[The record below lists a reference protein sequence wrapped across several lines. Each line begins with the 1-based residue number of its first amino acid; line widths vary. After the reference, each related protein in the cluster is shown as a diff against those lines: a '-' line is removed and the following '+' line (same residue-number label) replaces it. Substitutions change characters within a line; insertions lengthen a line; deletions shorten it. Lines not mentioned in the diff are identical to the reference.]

1 LKCFRKSSAP
11 RHKAQRIALAA
22 AAALLPAS
30 FAVLLAARAEL
41 PKWMQFAV
49 AGSDIENVLFRAM
62 DAAGVKV
69 MYPRPPA
76 ETRAELSNLLKR
88 SPQKAD
94 WYALRARA
102 DEQALDFAAAEAD
115 WKQYATHAS
124 DPAGAKLALADYYHR
139 RLRWREEIA
148 ALTEVAAA
156 PAASDEQNSDVQEQR
171 SWKAF
176 ERILRL
182 KGDAELTDRE
192 VADIYQARVRR
203 YPGAASAYGDEF
215 SFLAGA
221 NRFDEARNVVAAY
234 QQAFPSDSVFPVKA
248 TAHVEY
254 RSGSA
259 EKALAVYDHGFQP
272 LWPDELI
279 ASYTELLKQTH
290 TERQFLKDVRER
302 LRKNPDDLN
311 AAARIFWL
319 YEQEGRLDAA
329 RQALADFR
337 QSKDSRHAAWS
348 AEEVDTLAQ
357 LSLRAQ
363 DPIEAARYYF
373 ALNIAPGSVRGEP
386 AQQAALCGMIELLLT
401 SPGQPIQFGAGNLA
415 MYRDIATMDTGPG
428 YFNGILSLFFNSATP
443 EREAHDEEERAQP
456 YFHRAKAAELLAILD
471 QKFPAAPERAGL
483 HAQLINAYA
492 NYGLSDAVIRD
503 GNAYLAQFPMGAD
516 RYGVA
521 MEVADAYAREN
532 RAQDEFGIYDR
543 MLGELA
549 VAAKGVPLET
559 ESQSRQAVHENTDD
573 SEAENDSG
581 NSPASS
587 QSQDLSRGRA
597 LQAAP
602 ATATAQGA
610 PSPASEYAQVLE
622 RYLARLTSRRQLPQ
636 ALAVLRRE
644 VDRDPN
650 DPGIYQRLAQF
661 LDQNRFDQQEEEVYK
676 RAMEKFPDK
685 SWYDKLARFYLRQS
699 KYMQYVALTR
709 QVVDTFQGTDL
720 ETYFARVN
728 RSTPQFYLQVNLY
741 AHQRFPHDLVFVRN
755 LLNAY
760 NTRLAA
766 DQEKRSELLRQC
778 WFESP
783 DLEREFF
790 EELSRTG
797 RLKTETAQL
806 EREVDARDAAHPADA
821 RDYAAMNELAKAAI
835 WSSNFERSAP
845 ILGELAS
852 AYPAEQEIG
861 EQASNV
867 FRSLA
872 YFDPQNTDRAV
883 TVEKNL
889 LLASP
894 GDTERL
900 AHIGDIYADRGRM
913 SDAADFWQQMPGAHP
928 GSPDGYLQAATVF
941 WDYFRFDEALREI
954 DAARAKFHQ
963 PALYGY
969 EAGAIDENMGNPAA
983 AVREYTLAALAG
995 GSSDAHDRL
1004 LILAARPAT
1013 RDAVDSATTQALAAD
1028 STSLAA
1034 LNLRV
1039 DVLLAQ
1045 HRGDELAALLD
1056 QAIARSGSPDLL
1068 DAIRQIADAHGLNAQ
1083 SNAALEKQIA
1093 RAGDP
1098 VHRMQLELALANA
1111 HEQQKQPAQAL
1122 AIVDELYRQNPLI
1135 LGAVRAEVD
1144 FNWRDGQRRRAVAA
1158 LIDAAKAA
1166 APNLATRF
1174 ALEAADKA
1182 SQIGETEQARE
1193 LIVPLLAASPFD
1205 QQYVAA
1211 MAQTYSRAG
1220 DDAGL
1225 RDFYLAKIAELK
1237 SAPMDRDERK
1247 ARLAELE
1254 RSLIPALTRLKDYQ
1268 GAMDQYIALL
1278 SAYPEDEGL
1287 QTETA
1292 AYALRYHREQQLVA
1306 FGNKTVA
1313 DSPSDSRFAIILAR
1327 AERAFHND
1335 AAAIA
1340 AYNKAIAIRR
1350 DRSDLY
1356 NERVELE
1363 EQLQRYDDACADYER
1378 LYVLT
1383 YKDPQWIL
1391 DEAKVRVRQGKVD
1404 LAVRALR
1411 TIWSDGRQERAAD
1424 DFRIAKQ
1431 LEEWGLVDPA
1441 RQFAEQGVKLAGND
1455 LLQPDDAWGVA
1466 LYARIETR
1474 LRHQQQAYQTLV
1486 AVRDAT
1492 EALSD
1497 TSPTIMAEQVEK
1509 RGLAS
1514 VTDAEWRART
1524 VANRKLAARSSFR
1537 AAVIE
1542 MGRSAGQYF
1551 TPEEK
1556 VEFAQFLSVGRASA
1570 SPEQLAEI
1578 WIPAAHEA
1586 GLLDVEEQWRTELM
1600 RGGGAIAE
1608 HQVEPLIA
1616 LETGRLRFDEL
1627 GRTLEA
1633 YSGTLHGA
1641 RRTNMLMRA
1650 ANVYLQGGDETRALA
1665 VMEDIGADSQA
1676 MNALRDDYFKLLLK
1690 HAPERMEALAGA
1702 SSNGASNAAAN
1713 YLLANSDQAHN
1724 TAAIAARV
1732 QPAIWKTANTAL
1744 VELYFGDKSDA
1755 TNAAFAATVSN
1766 RTIGERVTQKFDS
1779 TSQLAGHTWFYYG
1792 MRYGVYRSFAG
1803 RGDEE
1808 DYIAAGLEDDPANLA
1823 SYEALAQTYADA
1835 GERDKALNEYREA
1848 LQLSPHTAGIYD
1860 AMAEIEWAGGN
1871 HDGAVA
1877 DWRTALGILRRQVDV
1892 RAVPESFWTNFSTI
1906 AGHLGEKKLA
1916 LTLKPEMDSVVR
1928 SYIAKNGSWETDSLL
1943 EAAFLSLG
1951 DPKLGIEWVID
1962 LVMAAKDPSEVVA
1975 QLRNVAWIPDAQRQS
1990 IFEIEVALERRP
2002 LTDEDRKS
2010 GLTPDT
2016 RASELGEAQDDLINY
2031 FIQNK
2036 EYSQAK
2042 AVLDSMTPQA
2052 RADRADELIQFEIE
2066 IAAHAGTLDEW
2077 LTSYEKKQDSQGYDA
2092 NNYGYRDDLDMFSEV
2107 AQKVLEQSDSKSART
2122 LLEYVLRRRQESG
2135 AARPGDYL
2143 ALADA
2148 DLAAADMPDALEQLR
2163 SLALSA
2169 ELYSS
2174 LDSSAS
2180 LLERTGHD
2188 AEALEFLA
2196 PLANGVPWEPEYKLR
2211 LARAELKARVKVT
2224 DAQAMLAQLAQDN
2237 SVAYSVRVEAATA
2250 LNGAPVPVNS
2260 GSGELKLL
2268 ASGVPVTPEQANRP
2282 YYLAARVSAAR
2293 TAADAEPILLG
2304 ALACGPSDEARLMLF
2319 EKEFALGHNAMAL
2332 AAIDPLVNNSGN
2344 TYPVPR
2350 WAQNRVN
2357 DGETPAAETA
2367 LPQIP
2372 RDERFK
2378 VASELAAIYEG
2389 YGNLP
2394 SAVSWIAT
2402 AVSLGGDSNEARR
2415 LKGHK
2420 AALEARIAVDVE
2432 NASRRP
2438 VIQAPLD
2445 QPNVVRPRIAA
2456 SDHSKGAEQ

>member
-1 LKCFRKSSAP
+1 VAV
-11 RHKAQRIALAA
+11 

-49 AGSDIENVLFRAM
+49 AGGDIENALFRAM

-76 ETRAELSNLLKR
+76 ETRAELSNLLKQ
-88 SPQKAD
+88 SPQKAEL
-94 WYALRARA
+94 YALRARA
-102 DEQALDFAAAEAD
+102 DEQALDFAAAETD
-115 WKQYATHAS
+115 WKQYSAHAS
-124 DPAGAKLALADYYHR
+124 DPAGAKLELADYYHR
-139 RLRWREEIA
+139 RLRWRD
-148 ALTEVAAA
+148 EVAVLMEVATA
-156 PAASDEQNSDVQEQR
+156 PAAGDQQNSDVRGER

-182 KGDAELTDRE
+182 KGDAELSDGE
-192 VADIYQARVRR
+192 IADIYQAWVRR
-203 YPGAASAYGDEF
+203 YPGAASVYSDEF
-215 SFLAGA
+215 SFLTGA
-221 NRFDEARNVVAAY
+221 KRFDDARKTIAAY

-248 TAHVEY
+248 TALVEY
-254 RSGSA
+254 GGGSA

-279 ASYTELLKQTH
+279 ASYAELLKQTH
-290 TERQFLKDVRER
+290 AERQFLTGARER

-319 YEQEGRLDAA
+319 YEEEGRLDAA

-363 DPIEAARYYF
+363 DPAEAARYYF
-373 ALNIAPGSVRGEP
+373 ALNNAAGSVRGEP
-386 AQQAALCGMIELLLT
+386 AQQVALSGLIELLLT
-401 SPGQPIQFGAGNLA
+401 SPGQSIQFGAGNLA

-428 YFNGILSLFFNSATP
+428 YFNGILSLFFNSTNP
-443 EREAHDEEERAQP
+443 ESEAHDEEVRAQP

-492 NYGLSDAVIRD
+492 NYGLSDAVIRE
-503 GNAYLAQFPMGAD
+503 GNAYLEQFPMGSD

-521 MEVADAYAREN
+521 MKVADAYAREN

-549 VAAKGVPLET
+549 VAARGVPLAT
-559 ESQSRQAVHENTDD
+559 ESQSRQAVRENADA
-573 SEAENDSG
+573 SETENSSG

-587 QSQDLSRGRA
+587 QPQDLSQERA

-602 ATATAQGA
+602 ATATTQGA

-622 RYLARLTSRRQLPQ
+622 RYVARLTSRQQLPQ

-650 DPGIYQRLAQF
+650 DPGIYELLAQF
-661 LDQNRFDQQEEEVYK
+661 LVQNRFDQQAEEVYK

-685 SWYDKLARFYLRQS
+685 SWYDKLARFYLRES

-709 QVVDTFQGTDL
+709 QVVDTFQGTEL

-728 RSTPQFYLQVNLY
+728 RSEPQFYLQVNLY

-783 DLEREFF
+783 GFESEFF

-797 RLKTETAQL
+797 RLKTEMAQL
-806 EREVDARDAAHPADA
+806 EREVDARDVAHPADA
-821 RDYAAMNELAKAAI
+821 RDYAAMNELAKAEI
-835 WSSNFERSAP
+835 WSSHFERSAP
-845 ILGELAS
+845 LAGQLAS
-852 AYPAEQEIG
+852 AYPAEREIG

-872 YFDPQNTDRAV
+872 YFDPRNTDRAV
-883 TVEKNL
+883 AVEKNL

-941 WDYFRFDEALREI
+941 WDYFRFDEALKEI
-954 DAARAKFHQ
+954 DAARERFHQ
-963 PALYGY
+963 PSLYGY
-969 EAGAIDENMGNPAA
+969 EAGAIDENIGNAAA
-983 AVREYTLAALAG
+983 AVREYTLDSLASG
-995 GSSDAHDRL
+995 GSSDARNRL
-1004 LILAARPAT
+1004 LTLAARPAT
-1013 RDAVDSATTQALAAD
+1013 RDAVDSATAQSLAAGG
-1028 STSLAA
+1028 TSLAA

-1045 HRGDELAALLD
+1045 HRGDELAAMLD
-1056 QAIARSGSPDLL
+1056 QAIGRAGSPDLL

-1093 RAGDP
+1093 LAGDP

-1111 HEQQKQPAQAL
+1111 HELQKQPAQAL
-1122 AIVDELYRQNPLI
+1122 AIVDELYRQNPLV

-1144 FNWRDGQRRRAVAA
+1144 FNWRDGQRPRAVAT
-1158 LIDAAKAA
+1158 LIEAEKTA
-1166 APNLATRF
+1166 APNLATQF

-1182 SQIGETEQARE
+1182 SQIGETTQARE
-1193 LIVPLLAASPFD
+1193 LIAPLLAGSPFN
-1205 QQYVAA
+1205 QQYVAT
-1211 MAQTYSRAG
+1211 MAQTYARAG

-1225 RDFYLAKIAELK
+1225 RDFYLARIAALK
-1237 SAPMDRDERK
+1237 SAPMGRDERK
-1247 ARLAELE
+1247 ARIAELE
-1254 RSLIPALTRLKDYQ
+1254 RSLIPALTRLKDSQ

-1278 SAYPEDEGL
+1278 SAYPEDQGL
-1287 QTETA
+1287 LAETT
-1292 AYALRYHREQQLVA
+1292 AYALRYHREPQLVA
-1306 FGNKTVA
+1306 FGNKAVS

-1327 AERAFHND
+1327 AERAFHDD

-1350 DRSDLY
+1350 DRGDLY
-1356 NERVELE
+1356 TERVELE

-1404 LAVRALR
+1404 LAVRVLR
-1411 TIWSDGRQERAAD
+1411 TIWSDGRKEHAAD

-1441 RQFAEQGVKLAGND
+1441 RQFAEQGVTLAGND
-1455 LLQPDDAWGVA
+1455 LLQPDNAWGAA

-1497 TSPTIMAEQVEK
+1497 TSPAIMAEQVEK

-1556 VEFAQFLSVGRASA
+1556 VEFAQFLSVERASA
-1570 SPEQLAEI
+1570 SPEQLAET

-1586 GLLDVEEQWRTELM
+1586 GLFDVEEQWRTELM

-1608 HQVEPLIA
+1608 RQIEPLIA

-1627 GRTLEA
+1627 GRALEA
-1633 YSGTLHGA
+1633 HAGTLGGS
-1641 RRTNMLMRA
+1641 RRTNMLVRA
-1650 ANVYLQGGDETRALA
+1650 ANVYLQGGNETRALA
-1665 VMEDIGADSQA
+1665 VMEDIGADSQT
-1676 MNALRDDYFKLLLK
+1676 MNELRDDYFKLLLK
-1690 HAPERMEALAGA
+1690 QAPQRLEALAGA
-1702 SSNGASNAAAN
+1702 SSSDASNAAAN
-1713 YLLANSDQAHN
+1713 YLLANSDEAHS

-1732 QPAIWKTANTAL
+1732 RTAIWKTANTAL
-1744 VELYFGDKSDA
+1744 LGLYFGDKSDA
-1755 TNAAFAATVSN
+1755 TDAAFAATVRE

-1823 SYEALAQTYADA
+1823 SYGALAQAYADA
-1835 GERDKALNEYREA
+1835 GEREKALNEYREA

-1860 AMAEIEWAGGN
+1860 AMAEIEWAGGD
-1871 HDGAVA
+1871 HDGALA

-1916 LTLKPEMDSVVR
+1916 LTLKPEMDAVVR
-1928 SYIAKNGSWETDSLL
+1928 AYIAKNGSWETDGLL
-1943 EAAFLSLG
+1943 EAAFSSLD

-1962 LVMAAKDPSEVVA
+1962 LVMAAKDPADVVS
-1975 QLRNVAWIPDAQRQS
+1975 QLQISSWIPQPQRGLVL
-1990 IFEIEVALERRP
+1990 EKEVELTRRP
-2002 LTDEDRKS
+2002 LTAEQLQNGMTDERH
-2010 GLTPDT
+2010 
-2016 RASELGEAQDDLINY
+2016 ASELADTQIRLIDY
-2031 FIQNK
+2031 YLGDEQ
-2036 EYSQAK
+2036 YTQA
-2042 AVLDSMTPQA
+2042 ALVLDAMTPDA
-2052 RADRADELIQFEIE
+2052 RAGHGDELLPAEIR
-2066 IAAHAGTLDEW
+2066 IAAHAGKLDEW
-2077 LTSYEKKQDSQGYDA
+2077 LASYEKRRDASSQERGD
-2092 NNYGYRDDLDMFSEV
+2092 YGFRDDCEIFDTV
-2107 AQKVLEQSDSKSART
+2107 AQTLLSQRDSKSARM

-2135 AARPGDYL
+2135 AATPGDYL

-2196 PLANGVPWEPEYKLR
+2196 PLANDVPWEPEYKLR

-2282 YYLAARVSAAR
+2282 YYLAARVAAAR

-2319 EKEFALGHNAMAL
+2319 EKEFAFGHNAMAL
-2332 AAIDPLVNNSGN
+2332 AAIDPLVNDAE
-2344 TYPVPR
+2344 TAYPVPQ
-2350 WAQNRVN
+2350 WAQHDEGFLARR
-2357 DGETPAAETA
+2357 GESA
-2367 LPQIP
+2367 LSQIP
-2372 RDERFK
+2372 GADRFK
-2378 VASELAAIYEG
+2378 VASELAAIYERS
-2389 YGNLP
+2389 GNLP

-2402 AVSLGGDSNEARR
+2402 AISLDGDSNEAKR
-2415 LKGHK
+2415 LQSHK
-2420 AALEARIAVDVE
+2420 TALEERMAVDVE

-2438 VIQAPLD
+2438 VIQTSLD

-2456 SDHSKGAEQ
+2456 SDHSKGAQQ